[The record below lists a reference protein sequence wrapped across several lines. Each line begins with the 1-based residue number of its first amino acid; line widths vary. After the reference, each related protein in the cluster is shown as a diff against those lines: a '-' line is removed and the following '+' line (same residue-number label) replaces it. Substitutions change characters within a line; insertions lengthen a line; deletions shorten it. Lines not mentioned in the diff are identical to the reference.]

1 MCPPP
6 GSEPPPLSPRRDAAL
21 KAMFEALDVAQE
33 DFHSAPAWDRVDQ
46 LALALLEMDPSEEVT
61 ELTMLWQTYQCHA
74 EEGSDRRIPR
84 EIVAYIEVYFH
95 NYAETMLSTMEAS
108 DED

>member
-1 MCPPP
+1 
-6 GSEPPPLSPRRDAAL
+6 
-21 KAMFEALDVAQE
+21 MFDALDVAQE

-46 LALALLEMDPSEEVT
+46 LALALLEMDPSGEVAA

-84 EIVAYIEVYFH
+84 EIVAYIEVYLH
-95 NYAETMLSTMEAS
+95 NYEETMLACMRAS